1 MRLKRGLVS
10 APKPACQSIYEKFF
24 TEQKKKKEE
33 WAVDYCVREA
43 ERELYRQMLESNLG
57 TILPPRASTIRSPMT
72 TKKKALFPTPAP
84 KSPFTLE
91 PSEVLDSSQDRP
103 LTSTVSAGV
112 NSCGVLKIILQVIKE
127 LPKPS
132 TSVLDASPVFSQKA
146 KPRVEEVK
154 EKVRNDANFKF
165 SDNKLLLHKSN
176 LSFLNVHLIPGSRR
190 GCLQS
195 RLPGRPSW
203 QIWLERA
210 REREADPEGDRQER
224 LSPHQEFGSNQG
236 YWRED

>member
-1 MRLKRGLVS
+1 MYFQEVNPRFEAQDTISLAPVDYDKLELRQKEAYDPAKYTDPPKLLTEPLSLSLSAFAFTAGSRGAAPIAPGSSQGPRIKTKYERKRENEHLKSPNLAMRLKRGLVS

-112 NSCGVLKIILQVIKE
+112 NSC
-127 LPKPS
+127 
-132 TSVLDASPVFSQKA
+132 
-146 KPRVEEVK
+146 
-154 EKVRNDANFKF
+154 
-165 SDNKLLLHKSN
+165 
-176 LSFLNVHLIPGSRR
+176 
-190 GCLQS
+190 
-195 RLPGRPSW
+195 
-203 QIWLERA
+203 
-210 REREADPEGDRQER
+210 
-224 LSPHQEFGSNQG
+224 
-236 YWRED
+236 